1 MEAKLHSFFDI
12 FDTGVE
18 DAQGNIQVNKIVIPV
33 IQRDYAQGRTSPEIA
48 RVRKRFLDSL
58 YRAVTEEP
66 VTLDFIYGD
75 IDREQFWSLAKFK
88 YPTHQISF
96 HTISALDTLT
106 FMGSEEVYGNK
117 K

>member
-58 YRAVTEEP
+58 YSAVTEEP
-66 VTLDFIYGD
+66 VTLDFVYGD
-75 IDREQFWSLAKFK
+75 IDVNGVMT
-88 YPTHQISF
+88 P
-96 HTISALDTLT
+96 LD
-106 FMGSEEVYGNK
+106 G
-117 K
+117 